1 MVVRS
6 RSPIGVAV
14 TSIGLGLGA
23 GLLATASA
31 AVTASVLMARSV
43 VTPPRRPHEPL
54 RVHAVDR
61 RAGTVTL
68 RRTPESSA
76 PGTYSMVFSGG
87 AGRAVLGPVTA
98 TSEHTVTR
106 RFDGEEGARL
116 ERGTSVRVASAP
128 QRGPADL
135 GLPWESVEVPTV
147 LGPAPAWLFPAEG
160 PSTDWAVHV
169 HGRGALMTEPLR
181 SIGAFHEAGW
191 NSLVISYR
199 NDPGSTTSPDRRYGL
214 GGTERRDIDAALAWA
229 RSRGA
234 RRIVLVGWSM
244 GGAAVM
250 QALFDSPHRDHV
262 VGVVLESPVVS
273 WFSTLRHQGALL
285 HMPRWV
291 TRLAIGLLSST
302 AAAPIVGVDAPIPLE
317 RFEVLRR
324 TDEIR
329 VPVLLMHSTA
339 DTVVPVGPSRE
350 LGRRLPDLVRYV
362 EFPAGLHT
370 RLHNVDP
377 ERWDRALQR
386 WLADLARGT
395 WAGIGA
401 PAAGQSADVAAPRR
415 ATSRE

>member
-1 MVVRS
+1 M
-6 RSPIGVAV
+6 
-14 TSIGLGLGA
+14 
-23 GLLATASA
+23 
-31 AVTASVLMARSV
+31 
-43 VTPPRRPHEPL
+43 
-54 RVHAVDR
+54 
-61 RAGTVTL
+61 
-68 RRTPESSA
+68 
-76 PGTYSMVFSGG
+76 
-87 AGRAVLGPVTA
+87 TA

-250 QALFDSPHRDHV
+250 QALFDSPHRDTSW
-262 VGVVLESPVVS
+262 ESYSNRPS
-273 WFSTLRHQGALL
+273 SRGSR
-285 HMPRWV
+285 PC
-291 TRLAIGLLSST
+291 AIR
-302 AAAPIVGVDAPIPLE
+302 E
-317 RFEVLRR
+317 RSC
-324 TDEIR
+324 TC
-329 VPVLLMHSTA
+329 H
-339 DTVVPVGPSRE
+339 
-350 LGRRLPDLVRYV
+350 
-362 EFPAGLHT
+362 AG
-370 RLHNVDP
+370 
-377 ERWDRALQR
+377 
-386 WLADLARGT
+386 
-395 WAGIGA
+395 
-401 PAAGQSADVAAPRR
+401 
-415 ATSRE
+415 

>member
-1 MVVRS
+1 
-6 RSPIGVAV
+6 
-14 TSIGLGLGA
+14 
-23 GLLATASA
+23 
-31 AVTASVLMARSV
+31 
-43 VTPPRRPHEPL
+43 
-54 RVHAVDR
+54 
-61 RAGTVTL
+61 
-68 RRTPESSA
+68 
-76 PGTYSMVFSGG
+76 
-87 AGRAVLGPVTA
+87 
-98 TSEHTVTR
+98 
-106 RFDGEEGARL
+106 
-116 ERGTSVRVASAP
+116 
-128 QRGPADL
+128 
-135 GLPWESVEVPTV
+135 
-147 LGPAPAWLFPAEG
+147 
-160 PSTDWAVHV
+160 
-169 HGRGALMTEPLR
+169 
-181 SIGAFHEAGW
+181 
-191 NSLVISYR
+191 
-199 NDPGSTTSPDRRYGL
+199 
-214 GGTERRDIDAALAWA
+214 
-229 RSRGA
+229 
-234 RRIVLVGWSM
+234 
-244 GGAAVM
+244 
-250 QALFDSPHRDHV
+250 
-262 VGVVLESPVVS
+262 
-273 WFSTLRHQGALL
+273 
-285 HMPRWV
+285 MPRWV